1 MGRGALGLSLGAGR
15 GAWGRF
21 GAFAMKVVRFRIR
34 WCGTSRNP
42 AMAAPIWRVWPQDAS
57 KRMDPEVAAPWFS
70 NEPDD
75 VAEGAGG

>member
-1 MGRGALGLSLGAGR
+1 
-15 GAWGRF
+15 
-21 GAFAMKVVRFRIR
+21 
-34 WCGTSRNP
+34 
-42 AMAAPIWRVWPQDAS
+42 MAAPIWRVWPQDAS